1 MALIYRGSYLY
12 NDIRLQKVNYCD
24 ISRQKKIFNKV
35 PQPDKKEI

>member
-12 NDIRLQKVNYCD
+12 NDIRSQKVNYCD
-24 ISRQKKIFNKV
+24 ISRQKNFNKV